1 VGTTGEAG
9 IFAPCDADSSANAED
24 CFRVGIPGALR
35 YYESFAKLT
44 RCCAAVVVRAANG
57 SMNDLR
63 ATPNLLTFL
72 RLCIVPFLVL
82 AVLDG
87 RFQLAFGLFVLAGV
101 TDALDGTVARLLHQ
115 RTMLGQYLDPVVDKL
130 LLSTLFLVLH
140 HEALI
145 SRRVTVLVFARDLGI
160 LVVAA
165 ILYATTSIRNFKPS
179 VFGKAN
185 TVAQILAL
193 AAVMLAQ
200 FFGPPWVIELRYWA
214 LTITVIL
221 TVFSGFHY
229 AWRVIRQLG
238 SPGVAR

>member
-1 VGTTGEAG
+1 
-9 IFAPCDADSSANAED
+9 
-24 CFRVGIPGALR
+24 
-35 YYESFAKLT
+35 
-44 RCCAAVVVRAANG
+44 
-57 SMNDLR
+57 MNDLR

-87 RFQLAFGLFVLAGV
+87 RFPLAFFLFVLAGV
-101 TDALDGTVARLLHQ
+101 TDALDGLLARWLHQ

-160 LVVAA
+160 LMVAA
-165 ILYATTSIRNFKPS
+165 ILYATTSIRRFKPS
-179 VFGKAN
+179 MVGKAN
-185 TVAQILAL
+185 TVAQILAV

-200 FFGPPWVIELRYWA
+200 FYRRPWIIDVRSWA
-214 LTITVIL
+214 LTATVAL
-221 TVFSGFHY
+221 TLLSGFQY
-229 AWRVIRQLG
+229 AWRVVRQIG
-238 SPGVAR
+238 SPGVAG